1 MNGSVTISLSDFE
14 TLKNKEDEVK
24 KLETKLKTASKE
36 LEVFL
41 SYLITRENI
50 EEHLSEFNRQ
60 SATSKIFIIDGRAKI
75 KLIEETND

>member
-14 TLKNKEDEVK
+14 ALRNKENEVK
-24 KLETKLKTASKE
+24 ELETRLKTAAKE
-36 LEVFL
+36 IEVFL

-60 SATSKIFIIDGRAKI
+60 SATSKIFIVDGRAKVKI
-75 KLIEETND
+75 IEETNN